1 MTPGAHTPEELESLL
16 EDAFVTG
23 DAEGVFDMFQ
33 EGAVLVAGVEPREAR
48 GVHAI
53 RRLVEVLLDRNETY
67 VAEPS
72 RVVQARD
79 TALVLGEAGLNVVRR
94 GGGGAWQYA
103 IALLSSHQAA
113 PDEEER

>member
-1 MTPGAHTPEELESLL
+1 M
-16 EDAFVTG
+16 G
-23 DAEGVFDMFQ
+23 DADGVFDLFQ

-48 GVHAI
+48 GVQPI
-53 RRLVEVLLDRNETY
+53 RRLVEVLLDGNQTY
-67 VAEPS
+67 VAETS

-94 GGGGAWQYA
+94 GGDGAWRYA
-103 IALLSSHQAA
+103 IALLPSQKAT